1 MSYEPELTRRCDR
14 TFMVGRAEELEALR
28 VSVGAEF
35 AGSDSAF
42 SGGAAG
48 IFEIVVSYR
57 GDEARVA
64 LVQDCGSTAGIER
77 IREAKARRLEGELS
91 EVRAAYRAELERA
104 GPVEVDLNEVARRLG
119 RVRDSSAQA
128 PRT

>member
-1 MSYEPELTRRCDR
+1 ML
-14 TFMVGRAEELEALR
+14 GRAEELEALR

-48 IFEIVVSYR
+48 SFEIVVSYR
-57 GDEARVA
+57 GDEARVT

-91 EVRAAYRAELERA
+91 EVRAAYRAEQERA